1 MLQKAVVQNR
11 LEFVSTQ
18 FGKATVGAT
27 MEIIMQD
34 VITMVEI
41 VVELMFVRI
50 IANFVNVW
58 ILISVEMCEF

>member
-1 MLQKAVVQNR
+1 MLLKAVLNL
-11 LEFVSTQ
+11 LEFVNSL
-18 FGKATVGAT
+18 FGKVTVGAT
-27 MEIIMQD
+27 MEIITQD
-34 VITMVEI
+34 VIMMVEI